1 MKRRKLFSMRVPS
14 TFVLLTWMAAGAG
27 VVAPGL
33 VAQKTN
39 PTSVATAQRDLLATP
54 NAATTT
60 APAPKKPAEPMRLTT
75 KSDHS
80 RELFGEAVLFSGNY
94 RLDECLKSLRAATS
108 EDGNFAAG
116 WALLSYLAT
125 DSKESA
131 EALARAQSL
140 AGKISPSEMLFVRWV
155 TALKKNNQLAAIS
168 DLNDLVHRETG
179 DKFVLYLAGR
189 WFVDQHDAQRA
200 IPLFEKVL
208 EIDPQFTPVLNRLG
222 YSYAAMGDMARAEL
236 LMQRYVAAM
245 PADAN
250 PEDSYGDILFKAGRY
265 AEAKE
270 HFEHALKKDPTFGP
284 SQHELGDVF
293 AMLGNQAGARE
304 AYEKSAKIA
313 ANPRRNLEYRGSIA
327 LSYVREG
334 MLGFAD
340 REYAELVAEAH
351 VRKYSDL
358 EAGFREAMAMYQAD
372 DLAALKQLDAAET
385 AIREDADLAAV
396 TRDEH
401 MAVIRRWRGVR
412 SLHYGNAPMAEVCL
426 HVLEERYEVTDNE
439 WIGSEM
445 HALRGALFAEQKKPM
460 AAIAELEQTGDD
472 AYSLDLLARTKR
484 ESGDSAGADAALRQ
498 MLGIHASTMESV
510 LVVEPAR
517 TKLSVTASK

>member
-1 MKRRKLFSMRVPS
+1 MRVPS
-14 TFVLLTWMAAGAG
+14 ALRAMTVMAIG
-27 VVAPGL
+27 VVMVAPAL
-33 VAQKTN
+33 VAQQADPAGAAAIEKGLV
-39 PTSVATAQRDLLATP
+39 PAP
-54 NAATTT
+54 NAATTVGL
-60 APAPKKPAEPMRLTT
+60 ASKKPTEPMRLTT
-75 KSDHS
+75 KSEHA
-80 RELFGEAVLFSGNY
+80 RELFGEAVLYSGNY
-94 RLDECLKSLRAATS
+94 RLDECLKSLRTATS

-116 WALLSYLAT
+116 WALLSFYAT
-125 DSKESA
+125 DSKEAA
-131 EALARAQSL
+131 EALAHAQTL
-140 AGKISPSEMLFVRWV
+140 AGRISPSEMLFVRWV
-155 TALKKNNQLAAIS
+155 TALNKNNQLAAIS

-179 DKFVLYLAGR
+179 DKYILYLAGR
-189 WFVDQHDAQRA
+189 WFVDQHDVQRA

-208 EIDPQFTPVLNRLG
+208 EIDPEFTPVLNRLG
-222 YSYAAMGDMARAEL
+222 YSYAAMGDMARAEA
-236 LMQRYVAAM
+236 LMQRYVAVM
-245 PADAN
+245 PTDPN

-270 HFEHALKKDPTFGP
+270 HFEHALKKDPGFGP

-313 ANPRRNLEYRGSIA
+313 ANPRRNLEYRASVA

-340 REYAELVAEAH
+340 REYRELVAEAH
-351 VRKYSDL
+351 AKRYTDL
-358 EAGFREAMAMYQAD
+358 EAGFHEAMAMYQAD
-372 DLAALKQLDAAET
+372 DLAAMKHLDLAEA
-385 AIREDADLAAV
+385 AIRDDADLAAV

-426 HVLEERYEVTDNE
+426 HVLEDRYERTDNE
-439 WIGSEM
+439 WIGAQM
-445 HALRGALFAEQKKPM
+445 HALRGALMMEQKKPM

-472 AYSLDLLARTKR
+472 AFSLDLLARAKR
-484 ESGDSAGADAALRQ
+484 ETGDGTGADAAMRQ
-498 MLGIHASTMESV
+498 LLGIHASTMDSV

-517 TKLSVTASK
+517 VRLSVSASK

>member
-1 MKRRKLFSMRVPS
+1 MRVPS
-14 TFVLLTWMAAGAG
+14 TFAAMTVMAIG
-27 VVAPGL
+27 VVIVAPAL
-33 VAQKTN
+33 VAQQAN
-39 PTSVATAQRDLLATP
+39 PTGSAAIQKDLMPAP
-54 NAATTT
+54 NAATTV
-60 APAPKKPAEPMRLTT
+60 AVGSKKPAEPMRLTT
-75 KSDHS
+75 KSEHA
-80 RELFGEAVLFSGNY
+80 RELFGEAVFYSGNY
-94 RLDECLKSLRAATS
+94 RLDECLKSLRTATS
-108 EDGNFAAG
+108 EDASFAAG
-116 WALLSYLAT
+116 WALLSYYAT

-131 EALARAQSL
+131 EALAHAQTL
-140 AGKISPSEMLFVRWV
+140 AGRISPSEMLFVRWV

-179 DKFVLYLAGR
+179 DKYVLYLAGR

-208 EIDPQFTPVLNRLG
+208 EIDPEFTPVLNRLG
-222 YSYAAMGDMARAEL
+222 YSYAAMGDMARAET

-245 PADAN
+245 PTDPN

-270 HFEHALKKDPTFGP
+270 HFEHALKKDPRFGP

-313 ANPRRNLEYRGSIA
+313 ANPRRNLEYRSSVA

-340 REYAELVAEAH
+340 REYLELVAEAH
-351 VRKYSDL
+351 AKRYTDL
-358 EAGFREAMAMYQAD
+358 EAGFHEAMAMYQAD
-372 DLAALKQLDAAET
+372 DLAAMKHLDLAEA
-385 AIREDADLAAV
+385 AIRDDADLAAV

-426 HVLEERYEVTDNE
+426 HVLEDRYERTDNE
-439 WIGSEM
+439 WIGTQM
-445 HALRGALFAEQKKPM
+445 HALRGALLMEQKKPK
-460 AAIAELEQTGDD
+460 AAIAELEQTGED
-472 AYSLDLLARTKR
+472 AFSLDLLARAKR
-484 ESGDSAGADAALRQ
+484 ETGDGTGADAVMRQ
-498 MLGIHASTMESV
+498 LLGIHASTMDSV

-517 TKLSVTASK
+517 VRLSVSASK

>member
-1 MKRRKLFSMRVPS
+1 MRVPS
-14 TFVLLTWMAAGAG
+14 TFRAMKVMAVGAAIIAPT
-27 VVAPGL
+27 VVAQQANPASAAALQREL
-33 VAQKTN
+33 VAAPKT
-39 PTSVATAQRDLLATP
+39 
-54 NAATTT
+54 ATTLA
-60 APAPKKPAEPMRLTT
+60 APLKKPAEPMRLTT
-75 KSDHS
+75 KSEHA
-80 RELFGEAVLFSGNY
+80 RELFGEAVMYSGNY
-94 RLDECLKSLRAATS
+94 RLDECLKSLRTATS

-116 WALLSYLAT
+116 WALLSYYAT
-125 DSKESA
+125 DAKESS
-131 EALARAQSL
+131 EALAHAQAL

-189 WFVDQHDAQRA
+189 WFVDQHDAQLA

-208 EIDPQFTPVLNRLG
+208 EIDAEFTPVLNRLG
-222 YSYAAMGDMARAEL
+222 YSYAAMGDMPRAEA
-236 LMQRYVAAM
+236 LMQRYVTTM
-245 PADAN
+245 PADPN

-270 HFEHALKKDPTFGP
+270 HFDRALKKDPTFGP
-284 SQHELGDVF
+284 SQHELGDVL
-293 AMLGNQAGARE
+293 AMLGNPAGARE
-304 AYEKSAKIA
+304 AYEKSAKMA
-313 ANPRRNLEYRGSIA
+313 ANPRRNLEYRSSVA

-340 REYAELVAEAH
+340 REYLELVTEAH
-351 VRKYSDL
+351 AKRYTDL

-372 DLAALKQLDAAET
+372 DLVAMKHLDAAEA
-385 AIREDADLAAV
+385 AIRDDADLAAV

-401 MAVIRRWRGVR
+401 MAVIRRRRGVR

-426 HVLEERYEVTDNE
+426 HVLEDRYERTDNE
-439 WIGSEM
+439 WIGTQM
-445 HALRGALFAEQKKPM
+445 HALRGALLMEQKKPM

-472 AYSLDLLARTKR
+472 AFSLDLLARAKR
-484 ESGDSAGADAALRQ
+484 EAGDGTGADAAMRQ
-498 MLGIHASTMESV
+498 LLGIHASTMDSV

-517 TKLSVTASK
+517 VKLSVSASK

>member
-1 MKRRKLFSMRVPS
+1 MRVPS
-14 TFVLLTWMAAGAG
+14 TFAAMTLTVVGATI
-27 VVAPGL
+27 VAPSLL
-33 VAQKTN
+33 VAQKTK
-39 PTSVATAQRDLLATP
+39 PVSATATQEDLVATP
-54 NAATTT
+54 KAATTLAT
-60 APAPKKPAEPMRLTT
+60 AAKKTAEPMRLTT
-75 KSDHS
+75 HSDHA
-80 RELFGEAVLFSGNY
+80 RELLGDAVLYSGNY
-94 RLDECLKSLRAATS
+94 RLDECLKSLRTATS
-108 EDGNFAAG
+108 EDANFAAG
-116 WALLSYLAT
+116 WALLSYFAT
-125 DSKESA
+125 DAKESA
-131 EALARAQSL
+131 EALAHAQSL
-140 AGKISPSEMLFVRWV
+140 AGKISPSEMLLVRWV
-155 TALKKNNQLAAIS
+155 TALKQNNQLAAIS

-189 WFVDQHDAQRA
+189 WFVDQHDTQRA
-200 IPLFEKVL
+200 IPLFERVL
-208 EIDPQFTPVLNRLG
+208 EIDPEFTPVLNRLG
-222 YSYAAMGDMARAEL
+222 YSYAAAGDMARAEA

-245 PADAN
+245 PADPN

-293 AMLGNQAGARE
+293 AMLGNQPGARE
-304 AYEKSAKIA
+304 AYEKSAKVA
-313 ANPRRNLEYRGSIA
+313 ANPRRNLEYRGSVA

-351 VRKYSDL
+351 AKKYTDL
-358 EAGFREAMAMYQAD
+358 EAGFHEAMALYQAD
-372 DLAALKQLDAAET
+372 DVSALKHLDAAET

-412 SLHYGNAPMAEVCL
+412 SIHYGNAAMAEVCL
-426 HVLEERYEVTDNE
+426 HVLEERYELTDNE
-439 WIGSEM
+439 WIGTQM
-445 HALRGALFAEQKKPM
+445 HALRGALLMEQKKPM

-472 AYSLDLLARTKR
+472 AFSLDLLARAKR
-484 ESGDSAGADAALRQ
+484 ERGDGAGADAAMRQ
-498 MLGIHASTMESV
+498 MLGIHASTMDSV

-517 TKLSVTASK
+517 AKLAVTASK

>member
-1 MKRRKLFSMRVPS
+1 MRVPS
-14 TFVLLTWMAAGAG
+14 TFAVITVMAVG
-27 VVAPGL
+27 VVIGAPAL
-33 VAQKTN
+33 VAQQA
-39 PTSVATAQRDLLATP
+39 TSTSTTAMQKDLLATP
-54 NAATTT
+54 KTATEPV
-60 APAPKKPAEPMRLTT
+60 AVSEKPAEPMRLTT
-75 KSDHS
+75 KSEHA
-80 RELFGEAVLFSGNY
+80 RELFGEAVLYSGNY
-94 RLDECLKSLRAATS
+94 RLDECLKSLRTATS

-116 WALLSYLAT
+116 WALLSYYAT

-131 EALARAQSL
+131 EALARAQTL
-140 AGKISPSEMLFVRWV
+140 AGKISPSEMLFVHWV
-155 TALKKNNQLAAIS
+155 TALRKNNQLAAIS
-168 DLNDLVHRETG
+168 DLNDLVHRESG

-200 IPLFEKVL
+200 IPLFERIL
-208 EIDPQFTPVLNRLG
+208 EIDPEFTPVLNRLG
-222 YSYAAMGDMARAEL
+222 YSYAAMGDMARAEA

-245 PADAN
+245 PTDPN

-265 AEAKE
+265 SEAKE

-284 SQHELGDVF
+284 SQHELGDVY

-313 ANPRRNLEYRGSIA
+313 ANPRRNLEYRSSVA

-340 REYAELVAEAH
+340 REYMELVAEAH
-351 VRKYSDL
+351 AKRYTDL
-358 EAGFREAMAMYQAD
+358 EAGFHEAMAMYQAD
-372 DLAALKQLDAAET
+372 DLAAMKHLDAAEA
-385 AIREDADLAAV
+385 AIRDDADLAAV

-401 MAVIRRWRGVR
+401 MAVIRRWRGAR

-426 HVLEERYEVTDNE
+426 HVLEDRYERTDNE
-439 WIGSEM
+439 WIGTQM
-445 HALRGALFAEQKKPM
+445 HALRGALLMEQKKPM

-472 AYSLDLLARTKR
+472 AFSLDLLARAKR
-484 ESGDSAGADAALRQ
+484 ETGDGTGADAAMRQ
-498 MLGIHASTMESV
+498 LLGIHASTMESV

-517 TKLSVTASK
+517 VRLSVSASK

>member
-1 MKRRKLFSMRVPS
+1 MRVPS
-14 TFVLLTWMAAGAG
+14 TFAAMTVMAIG
-27 VVAPGL
+27 VVIVAPAL
-33 VAQKTN
+33 VAQQTD
-39 PTSVATAQRDLLATP
+39 PTGGAAIQKDLVPAP
-54 NAATTT
+54 SAATTV
-60 APAPKKPAEPMRLTT
+60 AVASKKPAEPMRLTT
-75 KSDHS
+75 KSEHA
-80 RELFGEAVLFSGNY
+80 RQLFGEAVFYSGNY
-94 RLDECLKSLRAATS
+94 RLDECLKNLRTATS

-116 WALLSYLAT
+116 WALLSYYAT

-131 EALARAQSL
+131 EALAHAQTL

-179 DKFVLYLAGR
+179 DKYVLYLAGR

-208 EIDPQFTPVLNRLG
+208 EIDPEFTPVLNRLG
-222 YSYAAMGDMARAEL
+222 YSYAAMGDMARAET
-236 LMQRYVAAM
+236 LMQRYVAVM
-245 PADAN
+245 PTDPN

-265 AEAKE
+265 AEAKD
-270 HFEHALKKDPTFGP
+270 HFEHALKKDPSFGP

-313 ANPRRNLEYRGSIA
+313 ANPRRNLEYRSSVA

-340 REYAELVAEAH
+340 REYMELAAEAH
-351 VRKYSDL
+351 AKRYTDL
-358 EAGFREAMAMYQAD
+358 EAGFHEAMAMYQAD
-372 DLAALKQLDAAET
+372 DLAAMKHLDMAEA
-385 AIREDADLAAV
+385 AIRDDAYLAAV

-426 HVLEERYEVTDNE
+426 HVLEDRYERTDNE
-439 WIGSEM
+439 WIGTQM
-445 HALRGALFAEQKKPM
+445 HALRGALLMEQKKPM

-472 AYSLDLLARTKR
+472 AFSLDLLARAKR
-484 ESGDSAGADAALRQ
+484 ETGDGTGADAAMRQ
-498 MLGIHASTMESV
+498 LLGVHASTMYSV

-517 TKLSVTASK
+517 VKLSVSASK

>member
-1 MKRRKLFSMRVPS
+1 MRVPS
-14 TFVLLTWMAAGAG
+14 TFAAMTVMAVG
-27 VVAPGL
+27 VAIVAPAM
-33 VAQKTN
+33 VAQQSN
-39 PTSVATAQRDLLATP
+39 PTSASAIQKDLVAAPRT
-54 NAATTT
+54 ATTL
-60 APAPKKPAEPMRLTT
+60 AAASKKPAEPMRLTT
-75 KSDHS
+75 QSEHA
-80 RELFGEAVLFSGNY
+80 RELFGEAVLYSGNY
-94 RLDECLKSLRAATS
+94 RLDECLKSLRTATS

-116 WALLSYLAT
+116 WALLSNFAT
-125 DSKESA
+125 DPKESA
-131 EALARAQSL
+131 EALVHAQGL

-168 DLNDLVHRETG
+168 DLNDLVHRENG
-179 DKFVLYLAGR
+179 DKFILYLAGR

-200 IPLFEKVL
+200 IPLFERVL
-208 EIDPQFTPVLNRLG
+208 EIDPEFTPVLNRLG
-222 YSYAAMGDMARAEL
+222 YSYAAMGDMPRAEA

-245 PADAN
+245 PADPN

-270 HFEHALKKDPTFGP
+270 HFEHALKKDPMFGP

-313 ANPRRNLEYRGSIA
+313 ANPRRNLEYRSSVA

-340 REYAELVAEAH
+340 REYLELVAEA
-351 VRKYSDL
+351 RAKRYTDL
-358 EAGFREAMAMYQAD
+358 EAGFHEAMAMYQAD
-372 DLAALKQLDAAET
+372 DLAAMKHLDAAEA
-385 AIREDADLAAV
+385 AIRDDADLAAV

-426 HVLEERYEVTDNE
+426 HVLEDRYERTDNE
-439 WIGSEM
+439 WIGTQM
-445 HALRGALFAEQKKPM
+445 HALRGALLMEQRKPM
-460 AAIAELEQTGDD
+460 AAIAELEQTDDD
-472 AYSLDLLARTKR
+472 AFSLDLLARAKR
-484 ESGDSAGADAALRQ
+484 ETGDATGADATVRQ
-498 MLGIHASTMESV
+498 LLGIHASTMDSV

-517 TKLSVTASK
+517 VKLSVSASK